1 MFEAID
7 LQFLVANIPYSLNLL
22 ADDAD
27 YQK

>member
-1 MFEAID
+1 MLEEID